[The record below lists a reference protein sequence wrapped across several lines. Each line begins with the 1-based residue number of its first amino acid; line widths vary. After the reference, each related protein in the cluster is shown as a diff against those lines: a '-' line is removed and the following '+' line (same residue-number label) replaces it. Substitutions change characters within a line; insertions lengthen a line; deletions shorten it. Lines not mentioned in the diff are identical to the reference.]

1 MPIKDLKIRGRRM
14 STSAVMT
21 EGDWEEV
28 AVVRREKS
36 LRDQVSRA
44 ALFTYFRFLS
54 QNTSVMA
61 SFREI
66 RSILL
71 QSFDD
76 GYISEDEFL
85 IRYDVNTSK
94 NPDFPNENYGK
105 FDLNDVDDS
114 ACLSE
119 FRFRKGDLLSAFWTA
134 PPSYFQPV
142 VAASVAAFL
151 PFSISA

>member
-1 MPIKDLKIRGRRM
+1 MK
-14 STSAVMT
+14 A
-21 EGDWEEV
+21 
-28 AVVRREKS
+28 
-36 LRDQVSRA
+36 RA

-85 IRYDVNTSK
+85 ILYDVNTSK

-119 FRFRKGDLLSAFWTA
+119 FRFRKGDLSAFWTA
-134 PPSYFQPV
+134 PPSYFQPL

>member
-1 MPIKDLKIRGRRM
+1 
-14 STSAVMT
+14 MT
-21 EGDWEEV
+21 EGGLGRGC
-28 AVVRREKS
+28 RRKARKILKRPSESKA
-36 LRDQVSRA
+36 RA

-54 QNTSVMA
+54 QSTSVIA

-76 GYISEDEFL
+76 GDISEDEFL
-85 IRYDVNTSK
+85 ILYDVNTSE

-119 FRFRKGDLLSAFWTA
+119 FCFRQGDLSAFWTA
-134 PPSYFQPV
+134 PPSYFQPL